1 MAVTLYSGLPR
12 SGKSYRMVYDLVQ
25 MKDKYYVVHNIDGLK
40 KEVIGDYGFDWVDYC
55 DKMGMD
61 IEQFFSKEY
70 QVQLSEAVREK
81 YKRDMLVIV
90 DEAHEWFDV
99 HRKPLKMWLSYH
111 GHLRQT
117 VWLVSHKDRN
127 IPAVYRSF
135 IQDEY
140 RAKFSKVIFLP
151 YIFIY
156 QKICAG
162 EGIGFDFRIKK
173 QDIFKLY
180 KSQEGGYKREKPS
193 LALPLAM
200 AGIIAG
206 VWFFISMP
214 ERLWSKKDDIKEPSA
229 AVEKMNVQ
237 GVANTP
243 NAGNISSDVIYYV
256 GKIGKK
262 IYLKINGEILSHE
275 QTNRYMIL
283 EVLDNGVKLHDIK
296 SRDEFFVNRE
306 PVNSGGSVAES
317 RPGLPVVENKK
328 DEGRK

>member
-40 KEVIGDYGFDWVDYC
+40 KDLLGDFGFDWVDYC
-55 DKMGMD
+55 DKMQMD
-61 IEQFFSKEY
+61 VEQFFSKEY
-70 QVQLSEAVREK
+70 QLQLSQAVKEK
-81 YKRDMLVIV
+81 YNRDMLVIV

-117 VWLVSHKDRN
+117 IWLVSHKDRN
-127 IPAVYRSF
+127 IPAVYRSY

-162 EGIGFDFRIKK
+162 EGIGFDFRVKK
-173 QDIFKLY
+173 QEIFKLY
-180 KSQEGGYKREKPS
+180 KSQEGAYKREKPS
-193 LALPLAM
+193 LALPM
-200 AGIIAG
+200 AIVGIIVG
-206 VWFFISMP
+206 VYFFLSMP
-214 ERLWSKKDDIKEPSA
+214 ERLWGKKDKVEKPTA
-229 AVEKMNVQ
+229 AVSNMSVKSV
-237 GVANTP
+237 VNTP
-243 NAGNISSDVIYYV
+243 YAGNIPSDVIYYV

-262 IYLKINGEILSHE
+262 IFLKINGEVLSHD
-275 QTNRYMIL
+275 QTSRYMIL
-283 EVLDNGVKLHDIK
+283 EVLACSVKLHDLK
-296 SRDEFFVNRE
+296 SKDEFFVNRE
-306 PVNSGGSVAES
+306 PVIPAVVVAEP
-317 RPGLPVVENKK
+317 RPGLLTEKK
-328 DEGRK
+328 